1 MAARRPAGEGRARGR
16 GRGRAGGSDD
26 RGPVVR
32 RRPPPAARPPD
43 GGRPRSDLLAR
54 VLWAIPAIIAAIFL
68 VVQGGEIFAAGVL
81 LLGLVCLHELYAMFD
96 RFHPVRLGG
105 FVALAGI
112 VAAAL
117 YGTPIQI
124 LLALA
129 AGVVVIF
136 LLTLASPV
144 RRGATF
150 AMAITLLGV
159 IWIGLPIAYAV
170 LLRDLPNG
178 DGIIVDVLV
187 GTFIGDT
194 AAYLGGRAFGQR
206 PLAPA
211 ISPNKTVEGL
221 AIGIV
226 VGAVAVWF
234 AGLYQ
239 DWLSGWDAL
248 LLGAC
253 VAVVA
258 PLGDLFE
265 SLIKRDA
272 DTKDTGV
279 LFGAHGG
286 ALDRLDAVLFAIPV
300 GYYVWLALL

>member
-1 MAARRPAGEGRARGR
+1 MAGRRGSRGARGEAGTTVRRRAPAPREPRPAGGGR
-16 GRGRAGGSDD
+16 G
-26 RGPVVR
+26 
-32 RRPPPAARPPD
+32 
-43 GGRPRSDLLAR
+43 SDLLAR
-54 VLWAIPAIIAAIFL
+54 VLWAIPAIVFAIFL
-68 VVQGGEIFAAGVL
+68 VVQGGVVFAVGVL
-81 LLGLVCLHELYAMFD
+81 ALGIVCLHELYAMFE
-96 RFHPVRLGG
+96 RFHPIRLGG
-105 FVALAGI
+105 FLAVAGI

-117 YGTPIQI
+117 YGAPIQI
-124 LLALA
+124 LLAFA
-129 AGVVVIF
+129 AGFLVIF

-144 RRGATF
+144 RSGATM
-150 AMAITLLGV
+150 AIAITLLGV
-159 IWIGLPIAYAV
+159 LWIGLPLAYAV
-170 LLRDLPNG
+170 LLRDLPHG
-178 DGIIVDVLV
+178 DGIVVDVLV

-194 AAYLGGRAFGQR
+194 AAYLGGQAFGQR
-206 PLAPA
+206 PLAPG

-226 VGAVAVWF
+226 IGAVAVWF

-248 LLGAC
+248 LLGVC
-253 VAVVA
+253 VAAVA

-272 DTKDTGV
+272 STKDTGK

-300 GYYVWLALL
+300 GFYVWLAML

>member
-1 MAARRPAGEGRARGR
+1 MA
-16 GRGRAGGSDD
+16 GRAGRRGGD
-26 RGPVVR
+26 RSGPAVR
-32 RRPPPAARPPD
+32 RRAPARRPPAARSAGG
-43 GGRPRSDLLAR
+43 GGRGSDLLAR
-54 VLWAIPAIIAAIFL
+54 VLWAIPAIIVAIFL
-68 VVQGGEIFAAGVL
+68 VVQGGAIFAVGVL
-81 LLGLVCLHELYAMFD
+81 ALGIVCLHELYAMFE

-105 FVALAGI
+105 FIAVAGV

-117 YGTPIQI
+117 YGSPIQI
-124 LLALA
+124 LMAFA
-129 AGVVVIF
+129 AGFLVIF
-136 LLTLASPV
+136 LLTLAGPLRS
-144 RRGATF
+144 GATM
-150 AMAITLLGV
+150 AIAITLLGV
-159 IWIGLPIAYAV
+159 LWIGLPLAYAV
-170 LLRDLPNG
+170 LLRRLPHG
-178 DGIIVDVLV
+178 DGIVVDVLV

-211 ISPNKTVEGL
+211 ISPNKTLEGL
-221 AIGIV
+221 LIGIV
-226 VGAVAVWF
+226 IGAVAVWF

-248 LLGAC
+248 LLGVC
-253 VAVVA
+253 VAAVA

-272 DTKDTGV
+272 DTKDTGK

-300 GYYVWLALL
+300 GFYVWLAIL